1 MSETWIILGASSA
14 MARALARSLAED
26 GASLALCGRDVQDLA
41 RDAGDMRLRGAGGV
55 EVFTYDTRNPD
66 TEDAILGFAETASGT
81 LNVAVF
87 AGSMP
92 TQDEI
97 AADPALLPGV
107 VLDNFAATARL
118 LLRLAPVME
127 AKGAGCVVGIGSV
140 AGDRGRLGNF
150 VYGAAKAGFHTFLAG
165 LRNRLGRSGV
175 HVLTVKPGFVDT
187 AMTWG
192 LEGMFLVA
200 APQAVAADIRKAVA
214 KKRNVIYTPWF
225 WLIIMTIIRSIP
237 ERVFK
242 KLQI

>member
-1 MSETWIILGASSA
+1 
-14 MARALARSLAED
+14 MARALGRSLAED
-26 GASLALCGRDVQDLA
+26 GASLVLCGRDVQDLT
-41 RDAGDMRLRGAGGV
+41 RDAADMRLRGAAGV
-55 EVFTYDTRNPD
+55 EVFAYDTRDPD
-66 TEDAILGFAETASGT
+66 TEEAILSFAETAPGT

-92 TQDEI
+92 PQQAI
-97 AADPALLPGV
+97 ADDPSLVPGV
-107 VLDNFAATARL
+107 VMDNFAAAARL

-127 AKGAGCVVGIGSV
+127 ANGAGTVVGIGSV

-192 LEGMFLVA
+192 IDGMFLVA

-214 KKRNVIYTPWF
+214 KRRNVIYTPWF
-225 WLIIMTIIRSIP
+225 WLIIMTIIRSVP
-237 ERVFK
+237 ERIFK
-242 KLQI
+242 RLQI